1 MSLRVR
7 EPSLASSAV
16 RTTSPV
22 VVATPENLPLPAD
35 DDNWDNADSPLGNDM
50 ANDMA
55 SELSD
60 SLLSVA
66 SPPILTVPEVLDA
79 SEETLFIRR
88 FFLEGGTPSDE
99 NSDTS

>member
-1 MSLRVR
+1 M
-7 EPSLASSAV
+7 
-16 RTTSPV
+16 
-22 VVATPENLPLPAD
+22 VATPENLPLPPD
-35 DDNWDNADSPLGNDM
+35 DDNWVNAVSPLGNDM